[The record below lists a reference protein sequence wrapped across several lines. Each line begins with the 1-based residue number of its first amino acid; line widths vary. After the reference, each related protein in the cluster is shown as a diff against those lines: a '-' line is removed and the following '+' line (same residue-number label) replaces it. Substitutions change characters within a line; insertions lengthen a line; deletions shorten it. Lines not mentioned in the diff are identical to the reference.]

1 MPVTNSD
8 IVSLDALLSRW
19 EAAEYAAE
27 AFVIVGCVGEF
38 IAEFSQ
44 IRTQEWRHQ
53 LGKISLLVLISAL
66 ALELGALVRTNVLS
80 GQEIARLN
88 GTAAD
93 AIARAANAEE
103 KARGF
108 DSRIAEAQRGTA
120 EAQRDAES
128 AKERASKA
136 DERASANER
145 EASRLSKLAADE
157 QLARARLESEIQ
169 PRTMTLRQQ
178 QDMANACRPF
188 SGHAVSVFS
197 HSGDAEGARLVV

>member
-80 GQEIARLN
+80 AQENRYPDHQHPAR
-88 GTAAD
+88 
-93 AIARAANAEE
+93 
-103 KARGF
+103 
-108 DSRIAEAQRGTA
+108 
-120 EAQRDAES
+120 
-128 AKERASKA
+128 ER
-136 DERASANER
+136 
-145 EASRLSKLAADE
+145 
-157 QLARARLESEIQ
+157 Q
-169 PRTMTLRQQ
+169 
-178 QDMANACRPF
+178 
-188 SGHAVSVFS
+188 
-197 HSGDAEGARLVV
+197 GARLRSRKVASQEGSR